1 MRNLRFLLSSPWFLL
16 ALLAI
21 TLLLAACPG
30 GGSSRY

>member
-1 MRNLRFLLSSPWFLL
+1 MRHRRFLPSKAWFVL
-16 ALLAI
+16 ALIAL